1 MSKFI
6 ICFLFLL
13 NLYNCEKKQE
23 TLIFEVNPNIDNE
36 KEFNVNVGQEF
47 IIKVYCNLNSW
58 VFLNKNEK
66 DTISFIKSDYQA
78 EYDKDEELGLGRKGY
93 LFYFFK
99 ANSKT
104 EEPKLLKFT
113 DTYSYLRQ
121 TNPIP
126 KFIIKIN
133 VN

>member
-6 ICFLFLL
+6 IFFLFLL
-13 NLYNCEKKQE
+13 NLYKCEKKQE
-23 TLIFEVNPNIDNE
+23 ILIFEVNPNIDNE

>member
-1 MSKFI
+1 MSKLI

-47 IIKVYCNLNSW
+47 IIKLYCSINSW

-66 DTISFIKSDYQA
+66 DTITLIETDYQA
-78 EYDKDEELGLGRKGY
+78 VHDKDEELGLGRKGY
-93 LFYFFK
+93 LLYFFK
-99 ANSKT
+99 ANSIT

>member
-1 MSKFI
+1 MSKLI

-47 IIKVYCNLNSW
+47 IIKLYCSIDSW

-66 DTISFIKSDYQA
+66 DTITLIKTDYQTVH
-78 EYDKDEELGLGRKGY
+78 DKDEELGLGRKGY

-99 ANSKT
+99 ANSIT
-104 EEPKLLKFT
+104 EKPKLLKFT